1 MSKEYI
7 ITIPSQQK
15 KSPFAVTLAGITYED
30 PSYAI
35 TRVNSDIFTMEY
47 VICGKGYIVVN
58 GKEYTAETG
67 DSYILPCG
75 QSIRYYSD
83 ASNPW
88 RKIWF
93 NGEGIFLSETA
104 RIFGLN
110 DRIIFP
116 SVNTLEYFERILK
129 ICENK
134 GLSADEINT
143 KCAAVFTEL
152 MMFINSTTNRNDS
165 VSDEAMLLKNYIDS
179 HTEENISIKTL
190 AEMIFRSESQ
200 TIRIFKKNF
209 NATPYDYLLESKINR
224 AKTIILNTNLSIKE
238 TSYRLGF
245 ADEHYFSN
253 IFRKKTGLSPTEYRK
268 RG

>member
-7 ITIPSQQK
+7 ITIPPQSK

-30 PSYAI
+30 PSYTI
-35 TRVNSDIFTMEY
+35 TRINSDIFTMEY
-47 VICGKGYIVVN
+47 VISGKGHIVVN
-58 GKEYTAETG
+58 GKEYNTEAG
-67 DSYILPCG
+67 DSYLLPCR
-75 QSIRYYSD
+75 QNIRYYSD
-83 ASNPW
+83 SNNPW

-93 NGEGIFLSETA
+93 NAEGIFLSETA

-110 DRIIFP
+110 DRIVFP
-116 SVNTLEYFERILK
+116 SVNTLEYFKKILK
-129 ICENK
+129 ICGNK
-134 GLSADEINT
+134 ELSANEINT
-143 KCAAVFTEL
+143 KCSAVFTEL
-152 MMFINSTTNRNDS
+152 IMFISNTTNNSDT
-165 VSDEAMLLKNYIDS
+165 VSDEAMTLKNYIDF
-179 HTEENISIKTL
+179 HIEENISIKTL
-190 AEMIFRSESQ
+190 AELIFRSESQ

-209 NATPYDYLLESKINR
+209 NITPYDYLLESKINR

-245 ADEHYFSN
+245 SDEHYFSN